1 MQAGKRKD
9 TLPTTRSSTSE
20 SVDNVIKYC
29 KRNIIL
35 IIIITITNLLYDM
48 ISKELDDKYDSSEI
62 QKKQKELEK
71 KFNQE
76 YGEASVKPADSGNDE
91 IYKPNF
97 PFYNQRQFLAS
108 TCDTD
113 VTMDSIHEPSHPK
126 PTKRSKRGPEI
137 RAHV

>member
-1 MQAGKRKD
+1 MQAGKRKY
-9 TLPTTRSSTSE
+9 TLPTTRSSTPE

-35 IIIITITNLLYDM
+35 IIITITNLRYDM

-62 QKKQKELEK
+62 QKKNKELEK
-71 KFNQE
+71 KFKQE

-97 PFYNQRQFLAS
+97 PFYDQRQFLAS
-108 TCDTD
+108 TCDTG

>member
-35 IIIITITNLLYDM
+35 IIIIITITNLLYDM

-62 QKKQKELEK
+62 QKK
-71 KFNQE
+71 
-76 YGEASVKPADSGNDE
+76 
-91 IYKPNF
+91 
-97 PFYNQRQFLAS
+97 
-108 TCDTD
+108 
-113 VTMDSIHEPSHPK
+113 
-126 PTKRSKRGPEI
+126 
-137 RAHV
+137 